1 MADVIC
7 REYRPEDGPGYLRV
21 HAQAFP
27 PLTLDYWERW
37 TRVPTTASIALLD
50 DEVVGAV
57 PFVFRD
63 LVVRP
68 GVVVRVAWEYSV
80 CVAARMRDT
89 GIGSKLMTE
98 AKRFLPGRCVAMMVY
113 RNTERS
119 AGYRYYA
126 RNGHHDLLYARAWR
140 RAPSASG
147 FPEGVRTRPSGRRS
161 CVTRRAIERGTSKP
175 MRSMVA
181 RRCGYRAFTGRR
193 WTQPSTMRCR

>member
-1 MADVIC
+1 VADIIC

-80 CVAARMRDT
+80 CVAAQMRDT

-147 FPEGVRTRPSGRRS
+147 FPEGVRRVQWETFLRD
-161 CVTRRAIERGTSKP
+161 E
-175 MRSMVA
+175 A
-181 RRCGYRAFTGRR
+181 RYRARYVEAHAIHGGSPVRIPGFYG
-193 WTQPSTMRCR
+193 PGFLLP